1 MTDINKLITDNIDV
15 WSSAQL
21 NANGSGRG
29 ANKKRNLIG
38 IKKLRELILELAFSG
53 KLVNSDEREDFE
65 QTLNEINKQKIEFH
79 SEKGVR
85 VQAFKKLAD
94 EPSNLLVPNNWKV
107 CYLDQVVNYI
117 TDFQANGSFATI
129 KKNVTYFDSPNYA
142 LLVRLTDLRH
152 KLTDD
157 SSYKYT
163 DEHGYNF
170 LSKSSVHGGEL
181 VVANVGA
188 GVGTTLLVPKIDMP
202 ATLAPNMFMI
212 VLPELVDKEYFLYFS
227 QSPQYWSHINKV
239 NTGTGQ
245 PKINKTEYKN
255 CKFPLAPRNIQK
267 LVVSKVKELM
277 ALCDQLE
284 QQTETSIDAHQLLV
298 EELLST
304 LTNSENAQ
312 AFEQNWSRIADHFDL
327 LFTTEHSIEQLKQTI
342 LQLAVM
348 GKLVPQDPN
357 DEPASKL
364 LERIAQEKEQLIKG
378 KIIKKP
384 KVISEICQEE
394 TKVVIPESWKFCRI
408 NEVAQLVSGKG
419 FKKSEYSEAGAKLFQ
434 IANVSLG
441 YTNWDI
447 QNFMPLDY
455 LLDYPELKL
464 SSGDVLIALNRPL
477 LNGRMKVC
485 ILSDSDLPSILYQR
499 VGRFNFYS
507 KLISPRYFYYFLQS
521 PLFIN
526 KLNESLQGSDQPF
539 INISQ
544 LNNFVFPLPPIEEQ
558 SLVVKKVD
566 SLMHLCEH
574 LKLLINQ
581 MNRTQIELSEAIVE
595 QALS

>member
-1 MTDINKLITDNIDV
+1 MKDINKLITDNIDI

-21 NANGSGRG
+21 NANSSGRG

-65 QTLNEINKQKIEFH
+65 QTLSEINKQKIEFH
-79 SEKGVR
+79 SQKGVR
-85 VQAFKKLAD
+85 VQAFKKLVD

-188 GVGTTLLVPKIDMP
+188 GVGTTLLVPEIDMP

-284 QQTETSIDAHQLLV
+284 QQTEASIDAHQLLV
-298 EELLST
+298 AELLST
-304 LTNSENAQ
+304 LTNIENAQ
-312 AFEQNWSRIADHFDL
+312 AFEKNWARIAEHFDL

-348 GKLVPQDPN
+348 GKLVPQNEEHVPGN
-357 DEPASKL
+357 VLIQEIRETKQKL
-364 LERIAQEKEQLIKG
+364 IEKKV
-378 KIIKKP
+378 IKKQSFKLNFVEEKP
-384 KVISEICQEE
+384 SVPLPSNWEWSSISELAEINPKNESEDDSLASFIPMPLISTSYKGEHGQESRVWNE
-394 TKVVIPESWKFCRI
+394 IKKGYTHFSDGDLALAKITPCFENSKAAVFSNLENGVGAGTTELHVARFIDKRI
-408 NEVAQLVSGKG
+408 NPLYAL
-419 FKKSEYSEAGAKLFQ
+419 LF
-434 IANVSLG
+434 IK
-441 YTNWDI
+441 T
-447 QNFMPLDY
+447 
-455 LLDYPELKL
+455 
-464 SSGDVLIALNRPL
+464 
-477 LNGRMKVC
+477 
-485 ILSDSDLPSILYQR
+485 
-499 VGRFNFYS
+499 
-507 KLISPRYFYYFLQS
+507 
-521 PLFIN
+521 PLFLETG
-526 KLNESLQGSDQPF
+526 KKYMTGSAGQKRVPKDFFATYPM
-539 INISQ
+539 
-544 LNNFVFPLPPIEEQ
+544 PLPPSEEQ
-558 SLVVKKVD
+558 ILIVEKVD
-566 SLMHLCEH
+566 SLMSLCDMM
-574 LKLLINQ
+574 KDLLSLANK
-581 MNRTQIELSEAIVE
+581 TQIELSEAIVAS
-595 QALS
+595 ALD

>member
-21 NANGSGRG
+21 NANSSGRG

-227 QSPQYWSHINKV
+227 QSPQYWRHINKV

-255 CKFPLAPRNIQK
+255 CKFPLAPRKIQK

-284 QQTETSIDAHQLLV
+284 QQTEASIDAHQLLV
-298 EELLST
+298 EELLSA
-304 LTNSENAQ
+304 LTNSDNSQE
-312 AFEQNWSRIADHFDL
+312 FEQNWMRITEHFDL

-342 LQLAVM
+342 LQLAIM

-357 DEPASKL
+357 DEPASEL
-364 LERIAQEKEQLIKG
+364 LKRIAQEKEQLIKD
-378 KIIKKP
+378 KVIKKAKKLP
-384 KVISEICQEE
+384 DISNEEIE
-394 TKVVIPESWKFCRI
+394 
-408 NEVAQLVSGKG
+408 
-419 FKKSEYSEAGAKLFQ
+419 FQ
-434 IANVSLG
+434 IPQSWSVTRLGDVTNYGSCDKAELTDVDESCWVLELEDVEKVTSKLIKKVRVSERQFKSSK
-441 YTNWDI
+441 NRF
-447 QNFMPLDY
+447 N
-455 LLDYPELKL
+455 
-464 SSGDVLIALNRPL
+464 SGDVIYGKLRPYL
-477 LNGRMKVC
+477 DKVLVADENGVCTTEMIPIRSYYGINSEYLRIVMKTPYFIEYANNSTHGMNLPRMGTDKAR
-485 ILSDSDLPSILYQR
+485 LA
-499 VGRFNFYS
+499 
-507 KLISPRYFYYFLQS
+507 
-521 PLFIN
+521 
-526 KLNESLQGSDQPF
+526 
-539 INISQ
+539 
-544 LNNFVFPLPPIEEQ
+544 PI
-558 SLVVKKVD
+558 
-566 SLMHLCEH
+566 
-574 LKLLINQ
+574 
-581 MNRTQIELSEAIVE
+581 IVAPVNE
-595 QALS
+595 QALIVSKVNQLISICEELKTAIKITEEVNVELAEAVVMNALS

>member
-15 WSSAQL
+15 WSSAHL
-21 NANGSGRG
+21 NANSSGRG
-29 ANKKRNLIG
+29 ASRKRNLIG

-65 QTLNEINKQKIEFH
+65 QTLNEIKKQKIEFH
-79 SEKGVR
+79 SKKGVR
-85 VQAFKKLAD
+85 VQAFKKLVD

-129 KKNVTYFDSPNYA
+129 KKNVTYFESPNYA

-188 GVGTTLLVPKIDMP
+188 GVGTTLLVPKINMP

-212 VLPELVDKEYFLYFS
+212 VLPELVNKEYFLYFS

-255 CKFPLAPRNIQK
+255 CNFPLAPRNIQK

-284 QQTETSIDAHQLLV
+284 QQTEASIDAHQLLV
-298 EELLST
+298 EELLSA

-312 AFEQNWSRIADHFDL
+312 EFEQKWVRIAEHFDL

-348 GKLVPQDPN
+348 GKLVPQDPS
-357 DEPASKL
+357 DEPVSEL
-364 LERIAQEKEQLIKG
+364 LKRIAKEKEQLIND
-378 KIIKKP
+378 KIIKKNKKLP
-384 KVISEICQEE
+384 DITNEEIE
-394 TKVVIPESWKFCRI
+394 
-408 NEVAQLVSGKG
+408 
-419 FKKSEYSEAGAKLFQ
+419 FQ
-434 IANVSLG
+434 IPQSWSITRLGDVANYGSCDKAELTDVDESCWVLELEDVEKVTSKLLKKVRVSDRQFKSSK
-441 YTNWDI
+441 NRF
-447 QNFMPLDY
+447 N
-455 LLDYPELKL
+455 
-464 SSGDVLIALNRPL
+464 SGDVIYGKLRPYLDKVLVADENGVCTTEMIPIRTYYGISSEYLRIVMKTPYFIEYANNSTHGMNLPRMGTDKARLAPIIVAPVNEQGLIVSKVNQLFSVCEELKKAIKISEEVNVELAEALVI
-477 LNGRMKVC
+477 K
-485 ILSDSDLPSILYQR
+485 
-499 VGRFNFYS
+499 
-507 KLISPRYFYYFLQS
+507 
-521 PLFIN
+521 
-526 KLNESLQGSDQPF
+526 
-539 INISQ
+539 
-544 LNNFVFPLPPIEEQ
+544 
-558 SLVVKKVD
+558 
-566 SLMHLCEH
+566 
-574 LKLLINQ
+574 
-581 MNRTQIELSEAIVE
+581 
-595 QALS
+595 ALS